1 MPLDDGRGNMETRA
15 MQSVLAVGR
24 ALQRAG
30 PYVLIE
36 VVLPG
41 GTLIALLLFLYR
53 RGPANV
59 SADLKRLGASALGT
73 LRATLEEWRRVVQIR
88 SGPRLRA
95 ARRRER
101 DGLEPLGFAFD

>member
-1 MPLDDGRGNMETRA
+1 MATKALDG
-15 MQSVLAVGR
+15 VLAVGR

-41 GTLIALLLFLYR
+41 GTLIALLLLLYR
-53 RGPANV
+53 RGPARV
-59 SADLKRLGASALGT
+59 SADMKRLGAATLGT
-73 LRATLEEWRRVVQIR
+73 LRVTVNRWRD
-88 SGPRLRA
+88 A
-95 ARRRER
+95 ARLPEATRARGGRARER

>member
-1 MPLDDGRGNMETRA
+1 MESRV
-15 MQSVLAVGR
+15 MQSVLAMGR

-53 RGPANV
+53 RGPAQV
-59 SADLKRLGASALGT
+59 SADLKHLRASAARTLGT
-73 LRATLEEWRRVVQIR
+73 TLDDWSRTVRVRYVP
-88 SGPRLRA
+88 GLRA
-95 ARRRER
+95 ALPPER
-101 DGLEPLGFAFD
+101 DGLEPLGFALD

>member
-1 MPLDDGRGNMETRA
+1 METRV
-15 MQSVLAVGR
+15 MQSVLAMGR

-53 RGPANV
+53 RGPAQV
-59 SADLKRLGASALGT
+59 SADLKRLRASAGKALGSALDDWSET
-73 LRATLEEWRRVVQIR
+73 LRIR
-88 SGPRLRA
+88 HIPGLRA
-95 ARRRER
+95 ALPHER
-101 DGLEPLGFAFD
+101 DGLEPLGFALD

>member
-1 MPLDDGRGNMETRA
+1 METRV
-15 MQSVLAVGR
+15 MQSVWAVGR

-53 RGPANV
+53 RGPTKV
-59 SADLKRLGASALGT
+59 SADLKRVGASAMRALGT
-73 LRATLEEWRRVVQIR
+73 TLEDWGRVVR
-88 SGPRLRA
+88 VRYVPGLRA
-95 ARRRER
+95 ALPRER
-101 DGLEPLGFAFD
+101 DGLEPLGFALD